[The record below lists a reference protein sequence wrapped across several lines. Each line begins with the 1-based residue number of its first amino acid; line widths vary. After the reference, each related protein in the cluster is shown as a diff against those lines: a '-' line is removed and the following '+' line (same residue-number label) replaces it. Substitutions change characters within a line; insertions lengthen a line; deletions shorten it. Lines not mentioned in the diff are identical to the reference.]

1 MNSKKTAF
9 KTILISIASS
19 LILAV
24 IKGISGNM
32 GHSDALIADALE
44 SSSDVIASLL
54 VLFGMYYS
62 HKPAD
67 EDHPYG
73 HGKAEALSTFGVV
86 GFLLI
91 SATLIAYNGI
101 QNLFID
107 QQQPATFTI
116 YILLGIIVWKEL
128 SFRYVVNKG
137 KKTNSLSLQADAWH
151 HRADAI
157 SSLIALFGIGISI
170 IFGAEYSKA
179 DDWAAIVSAL
189 FIVYN
194 AYTIF
199 RPALGEI
206 LDEHTHHDLIE
217 KIRNMQN
224 EVDGVIAIEKC
235 LVRKTG
241 MYYFVDIHLEVDGNI
256 SVEKGHKIG
265 HDFKNHIMNK
275 IPEINDVLVHIEPV
289 IDISIINRQLIQDS
303 NVFD

>member
-1 MNSKKTAF
+1 MNHKKIAF
-9 KTILISIASS
+9 KTIVISIASS
-19 LILAV
+19 LILAF
-24 IKGISGNM
+24 IKGISGHI
-32 GHSDALIADALE
+32 GHSDALIADAIE
-44 SSSDVIASLL
+44 SSSDVFASLL

-101 QNLFID
+101 QNLFIE
-107 QQQPATFTI
+107 QQQPDSFTI

-128 SFRYVVNKG
+128 SYRYVMNKG
-137 KKTNSLSLQADAWH
+137 KKTNSLSVQADAWH

-157 SSLIALFGIGISI
+157 SSLIALFGIGISL
-170 IFGAEYSKA
+170 IFGSKYSKA
-179 DDWAAIVSAL
+179 DDWAAIISAL

-217 KIRNMQN
+217 KIRKMEN
-224 EVDGVIAIEKC
+224 EVEGVISIEKC

-256 SVEKGHKIG
+256 TVEKGHKIG
-265 HDFKNHIMNK
+265 HDFKNYVMYK
-275 IPEINDVLVHIEPV
+275 IPEISDVLVHIEPV
-289 IDISIINRQLIQDS
+289 INNSKINRQLIEDS
-303 NVFD
+303 NVF

>member
-9 KTILISIASS
+9 KTIIISIVSS
-19 LILAV
+19 LILAFV
-24 IKGISGNM
+24 KGMSGHL

-73 HGKAEALSTFGVV
+73 HGRAEAISTFGVV
-86 GFLLI
+86 GFLLV
-91 SATLIAYNGI
+91 SATLIAYNGV

-116 YILLGIIVWKEL
+116 YILIGIIVWKEL
-128 SFRYVVNKG
+128 SFRFVMKKG
-137 KKTNSLSLQADAWH
+137 KKINSLSLQADAWH

-157 SSLIALFGIGISI
+157 SSVIALFGIGISLF
-170 IFGAEYSKA
+170 FGSAYSKA
-179 DDWAAIVSAL
+179 DDWAAIISAL

-217 KIRNMQN
+217 QIREMEN
-224 EVDGVIAIEKC
+224 EVEGVFAIEKC

-265 HDFKNHIMNK
+265 HDFKSFVMNK
-275 IPEINDVLVHIEPV
+275 IPEISDVLVHIEPV
-289 IDISIINRQLIQDS
+289 IVKSIIK
-303 NVFD
+303 